1 MVRKIKKKI
10 QQKLNDICYKK
21 YLKERIRQEDAYRQW
36 YLRNENWKR
45 AKYPEP
51 DPEIVL
57 FADSRGVVEEQA
69 AGLVTAFFRD
79 HPWVRIAYGDE
90 DCVDKE
96 GRRYAPWFKP
106 DW

>member
-10 QQKLNDICYKK
+10 QQKLNNICYKK

-51 DPEIVL
+51 DP
-57 FADSRGVVEEQA
+57 
-69 AGLVTAFFRD
+69 D
-79 HPWVRIAYGDE
+79 HQSKRKGESMID
-90 DCVDKE
+90 
-96 GRRYAPWFKP
+96 
-106 DW
+106 